1 MIVCSNHQR
10 TTPVYARIHLAA
22 GHFIYLS
29 IHTFTCCSISTGFG
43 NAHYNTCVATFC
55 PLLYMHPAL
64 SMIECVGHTLAD
76 HKSRIAYLCEIST
89 KSCDGGLWELGGSQQ
104 RYLSSSTWLNK
115 SSRSGSPWNICQRRV
130 KVIKEQIPYVI
141 YTQYRWSVRLTNMQ
155 YSSNAYIYIHTRLT
169 KLLTNVYIYVEIVTW
184 VTPQRLV
191 NSKTW
196 RVIFIFKNDLQLCA
210 VMTP

>member
-22 GHFIYLS
+22 QCFVYLS
-29 IHTFTCCSISTGFG
+29 IHTFTCCSISTGLG
-43 NAHYNTCVATFC
+43 KCVPQYMRGHVLS
-55 PLLYMHPAL
+55 PLMHASGPFYDRVCGAEPH
-64 SMIECVGHTLAD
+64 MHILAD

-104 RYLSSSTWLNK
+104 RYTSSSTWLNK

-155 YSSNAYIYIHTRLT
+155 YSSNAYIYIYIYTLYIY
-169 KLLTNVYIYVEIVTW
+169 VYIYYIRV
-184 VTPQRLV
+184 
-191 NSKTW
+191 W
-196 RVIFIFKNDLQLCA
+196 RNY
-210 VMTP
+210 